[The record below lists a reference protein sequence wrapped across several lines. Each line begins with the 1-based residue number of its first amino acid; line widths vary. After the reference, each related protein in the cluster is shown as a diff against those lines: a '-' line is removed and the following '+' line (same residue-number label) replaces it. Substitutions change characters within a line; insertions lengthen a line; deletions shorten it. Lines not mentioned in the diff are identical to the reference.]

1 MAKKDKTKQ
10 LLEQHPDLTHSEQM
24 KVVSHVQRE
33 DDEWLVNTLMLEGL
47 DVPFRFKRK
56 KRYRSLQGALVNITY
71 YPETEIVAG
80 MEFEYMKIVR
90 IRQS

>member
-1 MAKKDKTKQ
+1 MARKDKTRQ

-33 DDEWLVNTLMLEGL
+33 EDEWLVNTLMLEGH